1 MKNINVL
8 IIRSFNKTWFLEY
21 IGVSKNRC
29 VIDVTLDS
37 RATRLVIVTRS
48 KFYYKVY
55 VHSFINMSH
64 DTGRK

>member
-1 MKNINVL
+1 MKNINGL

-55 VHSFINMSH
+55 VHSFINMSS

>member
-1 MKNINVL
+1 MKNINGL

-37 RATRLVIVTRS
+37 RATRLVIVNRS
-48 KFYYKVY
+48 KFYFKVY
-55 VHSFINMSH
+55 VRSFINMSS